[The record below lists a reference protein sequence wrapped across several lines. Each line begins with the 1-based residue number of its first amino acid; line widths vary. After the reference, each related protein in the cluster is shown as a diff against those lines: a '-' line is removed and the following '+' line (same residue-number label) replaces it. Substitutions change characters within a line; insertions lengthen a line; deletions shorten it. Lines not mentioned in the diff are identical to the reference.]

1 MIEAEP
7 GTDTPQPA
15 RLPGERLRDA
25 RIAQGLE
32 LSDVGARTRI
42 PLRHLESIEAGTYSD
57 LPSTTYAVGFARA
70 YARAVGADEVT
81 IAAEVREEV
90 DRKWDRPVR
99 KTPAYEVEEPSRA
112 PSRGVVVGSVVVALL
127 LLLGLTLY
135 YGTSLFRG
143 DATPSAADP
152 VAATGEAVPIPQTVA
167 PAPVAAT
174 GTGQVAITATDEV
187 WVRVSS
193 GDDQTLL
200 IKTMAPGER
209 YELPADAQDPRI
221 EAGRPDKLALTVN
234 GAAVPPLGDGRVAIK
249 NVSISAE
256 SLLARTAAAR
266 GAATGS
272 GSADGNAATAR

>member
-32 LSDVGARTRI
+32 LSDISARTRI

-70 YARAVGADEVT
+70 YARAVGADEVA

-90 DRKWDRPVR
+90 DRNWDRPVR
-99 KTPAYEVEEPSRA
+99 TTPAYEVEEPSRA

-127 LLLGLTLY
+127 LFLGLTLY

-143 DATPSAADP
+143 DATPSASDP
-152 VAATGEAVPIPQTVA
+152 VAVASEAVPIPQTVA
-167 PAPVAAT
+167 PAPAAT
-174 GTGQVAITATDEV
+174 GSGQVAITATDEV
-187 WVRVSS
+187 WVRVSA
-193 GDDQTLL
+193 GDNQTLL
-200 IKTMAPGER
+200 IKTMTPGER
-209 YELPADAQDPRI
+209 YELPADAQDPKI

-266 GAATGS
+266 GAAAGT
-272 GSADGNAATAR
+272 GSADGNASTPE